1 MRSKPLIVFS
11 LGTTLVAAL
20 VGCAS
25 TPPAPEPTPPAD
37 DAPPLA
43 SPQAASLVDRSI
55 DLAVAGDAHGAHEAA
70 REARHLDPHGLATG
84 VAWVEALLGLGRRT
98 AALRAAEDLVAK
110 HPRAVEAHYALG
122 RAYLTL
128 SRRSDALTAFESAL
142 ALDPDDLPAL
152 HGLLA
157 VHAAREG
164 ADDEVAELAAMLR
177 ERAPGDPYLLHNLG
191 VAAEIRGDVPSAQGY
206 YRDAIAAA
214 DGPHPAA
221 HYNLARLYD
230 GLDDAANARA
240 HYEAFLREA
249 GPASRRLADTV
260 TQRLEQLR

>member
-1 MRSKPLIVFS
+1 MRSNPLIVAPWGA
-11 LGTTLVAAL
+11 LLAALL

-25 TPPAPEPTPPAD
+25 APPPPEPPPQ
-37 DAPPLA
+37 DAPRPLA

-55 DLAVAGDAHGAHEAA
+55 DLALAGDAHGAHEAA
-70 REARHLDPHGLATG
+70 REARHLDRDGLATG
-84 VAWVEALLGLGRRT
+84 VAWVEALLGVGRRT
-98 AALRAAEDLVAK
+98 AALRAAEDVVAR

-122 RAYLTL
+122 RAYLAL

-142 ALDPDDLPAL
+142 ALDPNDLPSL

-164 ADDEVAELAAMLR
+164 ADDEVAELAALLR

-191 VAAEIRGDVPSAQGY
+191 VAAELRGDVPAAQAY
-206 YRDAIAAA
+206 YREAITAAA
-214 DGPHPAA
+214 GPHPAA

-230 GLDDAANARA
+230 GLDDAANARV

-249 GPASRRLADTV
+249 GPASRRLADAV
-260 TQRLEQLR
+260 NQRLEQLR